1 MITSDTTRNLHSK
14 FSTLTAE
21 ADLVADRNLQDLLMF
36 AIDNPAIID
45 FDGDHLTFP
54 QADAP
59 LHRIAIER
67 ILGAENL
74 PTLWAI
80 IIPAGVIFVDKRTGH
95 TAISFVD

>member
-1 MITSDTTRNLHSK
+1 MITSDTTRNLHTK
-14 FSTLTAE
+14 FSNLSAE
-21 ADLVADRNLQDLLMF
+21 ADLVTDRNLQDLLLF
-36 AIDNPAIID
+36 AIDNPEIID
-45 FDGDHLTFP
+45 FDGEYLTFP
-54 QADAP
+54 KADSP

-80 IIPAGVIFVDKRTGH
+80 IIPAGVIFVDKHTGR